1 MITVDL
7 DLLEL
12 SDAWVD
18 DDDRSRWRTTAALT
32 PADGS
37 RASGSVLLEVEPEHR
52 LEPHTDSAEET
63 IVVLAGTAE
72 VILGGEAGEVTA
84 GGLALIPVDVIHE
97 VRNAGQDPLR
107 FLAIYA
113 SADVVTRYERPVAPD
128 GVSEKRPLE

>member
-72 VILGGEAGEVTA
+72 VIVGGEAGEVTA

>member
-7 DLLEL
+7 AQLEL

-18 DDDRSRWRTTAALT
+18 GDDRSRWRTTAALT
-32 PADGS
+32 PAHGS

-72 VILGGEAGEVTA
+72 VIVEGEAGEVAA
-84 GGLALIPVDVIHE
+84 GGLALIPADAVHE
-97 VRNAGQDPLR
+97 VRNAGDEQLR
-107 FLAIYA
+107 FVAIYA
-113 SADVVTRYERPVAPD
+113 SAEVVTRYERPVAPD
-128 GVSEKRPLE
+128 GVAERRPLE

>member
-1 MITVDL
+1 VITVDL